1 MLKRHLEGAVQMVG
15 LRGGPQTLG
24 LNGLLEHFL
33 SGLLVKIVTEFG
45 LCVSVPW
52 DTPQPDLTLSV

>member
-1 MLKRHLEGAVQMVG
+1 MFKHHLEGAVQMVG
-15 LRGGPQTLG
+15 FRGGPQTLG

-33 SGLLVKIVTEFG
+33 SILLVKIVVEFG

-52 DTPQPDLTLSV
+52 DTCQSDLLLSE

>member
-1 MLKRHLEGAVQMVG
+1 MFKRHLEGAVQMVG
-15 LRGGPQTLG
+15 FRGGPQALG

-33 SGLLVKIVTEFG
+33 SNLLAKIVVEFG

-52 DTPQPDLTLSV
+52 DTSQPDLVLSV